1 MASMSTLILR
11 HATVGDTVVDV
22 AITDGAIT
30 DVGHDLVAAAD
41 AADAVDVIDLTGHVL
56 APAAVEPHTHL
67 DKAFLANVVP
77 NPSGDLGGAIA
88 AMREAYERFDVTDT
102 ARRAVAAI
110 TMFARN
116 GATIIRTHVDVTEA
130 GGLEPLRAVLEARD
144 ACRAVADVE
153 IVALC
158 GFPVLGPLGVD
169 QRALLGEAMDMGA
182 DLVGG
187 CPHLEQEATE
197 HGRRAVT
204 EMLVGIAAERGV
216 GLDLHTDETLDPE
229 MLCVLDLVDA
239 VANGFSGPVT
249 ASHCVSLSVQ
259 EHRRQ
264 REIADAVAGAG
275 IGIVALPQTNLYLQG
290 RATSQLVPRA
300 ITPIAILLQAGV
312 AVAAGQDNVQDPFN
326 PIGRADPL
334 ETASLLV
341 AAAHVS
347 PDVAY
352 ELVSD
357 GGRQV
362 LGRGRV
368 AIEPGSPADLVAF
381 RASSMREAIAMAPGD
396 RRVFRHGIE
405 LD

>member
-1 MASMSTLILR
+1 
-11 HATVGDTVVDV
+11 
-22 AITDGAIT
+22 
-30 DVGHDLVAAAD
+30 
-41 AADAVDVIDLTGHVL
+41 
-56 APAAVEPHTHL
+56 
-67 DKAFLANVVP
+67 
-77 NPSGDLGGAIA
+77 
-88 AMREAYERFDVTDT
+88 
-102 ARRAVAAI
+102 
-110 TMFARN
+110 
-116 GATIIRTHVDVTEA
+116 
-130 GGLEPLRAVLEARD
+130 
-144 ACRAVADVE
+144 
-153 IVALC
+153 
-158 GFPVLGPLGVD
+158 
-169 QRALLGEAMDMGA
+169 
-182 DLVGG
+182 
-187 CPHLEQEATE
+187 
-197 HGRRAVT
+197 
-204 EMLVGIAAERGV
+204 
-216 GLDLHTDETLDPE
+216 
-229 MLCVLDLVDA
+229 
-239 VANGFSGPVT
+239 
-249 ASHCVSLSVQ
+249 VQ

-347 PDVAY
+347 PDLAY

-368 AIEPGSPADLVAF
+368 AVERGSPADLVAV

-396 RRVFRHGIE
+396 RRVFRHGVE